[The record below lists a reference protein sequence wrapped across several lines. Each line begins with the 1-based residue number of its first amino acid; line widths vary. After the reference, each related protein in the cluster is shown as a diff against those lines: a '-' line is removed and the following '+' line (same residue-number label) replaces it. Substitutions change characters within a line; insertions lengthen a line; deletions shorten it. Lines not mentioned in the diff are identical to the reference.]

1 MAHHDECDG
10 LYMEACTS
18 LLGAIIRVF
27 LMWDLTQLGLNRSKM
42 VGICLDQSNDTLLR
56 GEDVISVPDELLD
69 GELLQLAWHWP
80 KAIDAAIE
88 ATVDCP
94 NPPNNEPGAFD
105 FDRSHWKTVIEVIRK
120 VSGSV
125 WED

>member
-18 LLGAIIRVF
+18 LLGSIIRVF
-27 LMWDLTQLGLNRSKM
+27 LVWDLTQLGIARSKM
-42 VGICLDQSNDTLLR
+42 VGISLDQSNETLLR
-56 GEDVISVPDELLD
+56 GEDVITVPDELLD
-69 GELLQLAWHWP
+69 EELLQVAWHWP

-88 ATVDCP
+88 ASWVSP
-94 NPPNNEPGAFD
+94 NPPANEPGTFH
-105 FDRSHWKTVIEVIRK
+105 FDRRHWKTVVEVMKK

-125 WED
+125 WEV